1 MADLKV
7 QATEPDPSATSIPN
21 DQSATEK
28 LTGKAVEAAKEP
40 TSTPAEEVA
49 DAQEAAKQKEEAVK
63 GGDNDMKIKSN
74 ENDTQAGKA
83 TASERNS
90 GANNDNT
97 NRRRS
102 NDGKTNG
109 HGRPNNGRYTRRN
122 NQSKFDP
129 SSLPETDDPDEIRK
143 QVEFYF
149 SDSNLPL
156 DKFLFSQV
164 GGPENKPFS
173 IKQLHTFK
181 RMKRFQPYSA
191 VVKALKES
199 DSLDVTEN
207 DEVKRKT
214 PLDASLCD
222 PDDNV
227 KIIADAAMPRTI
239 YVKGFGEESNDT
251 QLAIEA
257 FFAPYGPI
265 GAIRLRRTPDRLFK
279 GSIFVEFETEE
290 AAKQF
295 LQLDPPPKFHE
306 MPLVIKS
313 KKDYCEQKVEDI
325 KSGKIQPSNNNR
337 GRGQRNGRFQNR
349 NGRDNRRQDNRRDNR
364 RSDKNDSRG
373 HSYRDGE
380 DDRDWRT
387 RRDEDSKKKQDDTAK
402 NTRSKRERDEDEEE
416 VDSTPVKKTKTGEGE
431 TEKNHVSTAEGAV
444 DTDVPATKLQ
454 TKAEAFLTKKRSRDE
469 DEEDAEAAPVKK
481 TKTDEAKT
489 GKNIDSNGDDAAETA
504 NSEPKSTAKAEPAI
518 SKKRSRDDD
527 DDDDDDAEKAS
538 NKKAKAE
545 KVIEKTKITTA
556 VGSAATQEAAE
567 ATTTKEAVKAAP
579 TKKRARQDDDEV
591 DGETAKKLK
600 EDGVAAGGSA

>member
-7 QATEPDPSATSIPN
+7 QATEPDPSATSSSN

-40 TSTPAEEVA
+40 TSTPAEDVA
-49 DAQEAAKQKEEAVK
+49 KAQEAAKQKEEKEGVVT
-63 GGDNDMKIKSN
+63 GQDNDKKIKSI
-74 ENDTQAGKA
+74 ENGTQEGKG
-83 TASERNS
+83 TASERNHTT
-90 GANNDNT
+90 NDDNT
-97 NRRRS
+97 NRRRH
-102 NDGKTNG
+102 NDGKHYG
-109 HGRPNNGRYTRRN
+109 HGRPNNGRYFRRY

-156 DKFLFSQV
+156 DKFLFGQV

-191 VVKALKES
+191 VVKALRES
-199 DSLDVTEN
+199 DTLDVTEN
-207 DEVKRKT
+207 EEVQRKT

-257 FFAPYGPI
+257 FFNPYGPVR
-265 GAIRLRRTPDRLFK
+265 AIRLRRTPDRLFK
-279 GSIFVEFETEE
+279 GSVFVEFETEE

-295 LQLDPPPKFHE
+295 LQLDPPPNFHQ

-313 KKDYCEQKVEDI
+313 KKEYCEQKIEDI
-325 KSGKIQPSNNNR
+325 KTGKIQPSNNNR

-349 NGRDNRRQDNRRDNR
+349 NGRDNRRQDNRHDNR

-373 HSYRDGE
+373 HNYHEDE
-380 DDRDWRT
+380 DDRDWRV
-387 RRDEDSKKKQDDTAK
+387 RRDEDNIKEQDSTAK
-402 NTRSKRERDEDEEE
+402 NTSSKRERDEDEEE
-416 VDSTPVKKTKTGEGE
+416 IDSTPAKKTKTGEDE
-431 TEKNHVSTAEGAV
+431 TEKNDESTANGAV
-444 DTDVPATKLQ
+444 ENDVPATKLQ
-454 TKAEAFLTKKRSRDE
+454 TKAEAFFAKKRSRDE
-469 DEEDAEAAPVKK
+469 DEEEAEATPIKK
-481 TKTDEAKT
+481 TKTDEAKIEKT
-489 GKNIDSNGDDAAETA
+489 IDSTGDDAAEA
-504 NSEPKSTAKAEPAI
+504 ADPELKLTAKAEPAI
-518 SKKRSRDDD
+518 SKKRTRRDEEEEDEV
-527 DDDDDDAEKAS
+527 EKAS

-545 KVIEKTKITTA
+545 NVI
-556 VGSAATQEAAE
+556 QEPGTDTAAE
-567 ATTTKEAVKAAP
+567 SATVKEVAKAAP
-579 TKKRARQDDDEV
+579 TKKRAREDDDEV
-591 DGETAKKLK
+591 DEEETVKKMK
-600 EDGVAAGGSA
+600 EDGVAAGDPA